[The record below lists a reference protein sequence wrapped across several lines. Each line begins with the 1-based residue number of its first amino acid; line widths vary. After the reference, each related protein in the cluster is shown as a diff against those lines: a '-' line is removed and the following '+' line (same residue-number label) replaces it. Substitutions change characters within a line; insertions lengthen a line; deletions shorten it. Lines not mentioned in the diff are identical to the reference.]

1 MPEEK
6 NGRGE
11 RMRRYGVPVVRLG
24 LSLFASDFASGRRSR
39 CMYVPSEGL
48 LPFRDRPWLPVRFG
62 VFGSCRL
69 WFVNSWII
77 DCGSVGCE
85 DTLGDYC
92 TASVLA
98 LLVQARGYV

>member
-11 RMRRYGVPVVRLG
+11 RMRRYGVPVVRLEF

-48 LPFRDRPWLPVRFG
+48 LPFRDRLDRVL
-62 VFGSCRL
+62 VCLVCGSSIVNCRL
-69 WFVNSWII
+69 
-77 DCGSVGCE
+77 VGD
-85 DTLGDYC
+85 DTLY
-92 TASVLA
+92 
-98 LLVQARGYV
+98 

>member
-11 RMRRYGVPVVRLG
+11 RMRRYGVPVLRLEF

-48 LPFRDRPWLPVRFG
+48 LPFRDRLQVGCQCVLVCLVR
-62 VFGSCRL
+62 V
-69 WFVNSWII
+69 V
-77 DCGSVGCE
+77 CGS
-85 DTLGDYC
+85 
-92 TASVLA
+92 
-98 LLVQARGYV
+98 